1 MSKSRLSSLLI
12 LVVAVAAVVNT
23 AAQDHVTKS
32 LELTDQTSGNSV
44 VITTSTTTADQNI
57 ALPATL
63 PSSTGHVLSVQ
74 SASGSNVTAT
84 WSPLAPSGAVN
95 GLFLVK
101 TADQSTNSTTASNIT
116 DLSWSLTAN
125 RVYYIEAMIRVSETV
140 GTDTVAAELVF
151 SVPSGTIVHYYMNCA
166 NQFTIPASTSTGYIS
181 RDNTADSFGDYS
193 VVNAAPMIVNNS
205 TIRVY
210 SIKGMV
216 LCGNSDGTCQLQ
228 FRRQNGT
235 TSNEVT
241 IHQYSFV
248 KINSL

>member
-1 MSKSRLSSLLI
+1 MSLHHTPSLLVLI
-12 LVVAVAAVVNT
+12 VAVLATVHT

-32 LELTDQTSGNSV
+32 LELTDQTSGNTV
-44 VITTSTTTADQNI
+44 VITTATSTVDQNI
-57 ALPATL
+57 ALPPAL
-63 PSSTGHVLSVQ
+63 PSSTGHVLTVQ
-74 SASGSNVTAT
+74 SASGSNVAAT
-84 WSPLAPSGAVN
+84 WSPLTASGAVN

-101 TADQSTNSTTASNIT
+101 SADQSTTSNTASNIT
-116 DLSWSLTAN
+116 DLSWSLVAN
-125 RVYYIEAMIRVSETV
+125 RVYYIEAMIRVSETQ
-140 GTDTVAAELVF
+140 GTDTVAAELLF
-151 SVPSGTIVHYYMNCA
+151 SVPSGATVNYYLNCT
-166 NQFTIPASTSTGYIS
+166 NQFTIPSSTSTGYIS
-181 RDNTADSFGDYS
+181 RDNTADSFGGYTES
-193 VVNAAPMIVNNS
+193 VAAPMIVNNS

-216 LCGNSDGTCQLQ
+216 LCGNTAGTCQLQ